1 MDSMKWWMVSVAFS
15 LDNAERRG
23 VMQGIKIMEQRI
35 LLACENG
42 NLLNIEGKAYF
53 IRSDIDNLRGIFAD
67 LEQGNL

>member
-42 NLLNIEGKAYF
+42 NPLNIEGKAYF
-53 IRSDIDNLRGIFAD
+53 IRSDIDNLRGIFTD

>member
-1 MDSMKWWMVSVAFS
+1 M
-15 LDNAERRG
+15 LDYEELKEMLENAERRG

-42 NLLNIEGKAYF
+42 NPLNIEGRAYF

>member
-1 MDSMKWWMVSVAFS
+1 MLDYEELKEM

-42 NLLNIEGKAYF
+42 NPLNIEGKAFF
-53 IRSDIDNLRGIFAD
+53 IRSDIDNLRGIIAD

>member
-1 MDSMKWWMVSVAFS
+1 MQCA
-15 LDNAERRG
+15 LYGRNIHNAERRG

-42 NLLNIEGKAYF
+42 NPLNIEGKAFF
-53 IRSDIDNLRGIFAD
+53 ICSDIDNLRGIFAD

>member
-1 MDSMKWWMVSVAFS
+1 
-15 LDNAERRG
+15 
-23 VMQGIKIMEQRI
+23 MQGIKIMEQRI

-42 NLLNIEGKAYF
+42 NPLNIEGKAYF